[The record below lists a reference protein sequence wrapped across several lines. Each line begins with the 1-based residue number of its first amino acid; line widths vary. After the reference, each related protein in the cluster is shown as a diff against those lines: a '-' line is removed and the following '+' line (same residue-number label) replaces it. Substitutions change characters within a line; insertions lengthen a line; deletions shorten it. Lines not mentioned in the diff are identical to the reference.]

1 MLLFFVCC
9 EAICFKTGPFVSA
22 HCGYLHSFIAISLQ
36 FYKTSDSKLEL
47 LENIALFTVYRI
59 LKIKYVKS
67 HNEQY
72 CCTDKFSLISEFVSF
87 QIFTGRIS
95 GFAASYIKVLIISFD
110 QLCDRQKSQCLQS
123 LLCLQYTVKDLIT
136 NTVFKNI

>member
-1 MLLFFVCC
+1 MVVEYDSKKLKLFKCCCFLFVVKS
-9 EAICFKTGPFVSA
+9 FVLKTMPFASA
-22 HCGYLHSFIAISLQ
+22 NCGYLHSFIAISLQ

-87 QIFTGRIS
+87 QIFTERIP
-95 GFAASYIKVLIISFD
+95 GFTTSYIKDLIISFD
-110 QLCDRQKSQCLQS
+110 
-123 LLCLQYTVKDLIT
+123 
-136 NTVFKNI
+136 